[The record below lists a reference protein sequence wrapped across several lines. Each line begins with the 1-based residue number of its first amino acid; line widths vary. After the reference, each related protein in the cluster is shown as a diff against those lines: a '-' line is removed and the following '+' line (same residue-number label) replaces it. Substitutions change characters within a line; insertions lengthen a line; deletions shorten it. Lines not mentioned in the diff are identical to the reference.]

1 MRHFCN
7 MTIRALA
14 FSALFTI
21 VTATASLGAAN
32 GPPYNIPVILSLT
45 GAGAFIGHSDAVAL
59 GAVEELTN
67 KSGGIRGRPVHF
79 EIVDD
84 QSNPA
89 LAVQLTSGFIGQHV
103 AVMLGPSGSGTCSA
117 ILPIVNKA
125 GPVTYCVSPSIHPA
139 PNSFIFS
146 TSMAVRDS
154 VGGAL
159 VYFHTRGW
167 HKIALLTST
176 DATGQEGEDN
186 VKAALLRPENRDLTL
201 VDNEHF
207 NVTDLSVSAQ
217 IARIQASAPDVLI
230 AWTTGTPFGLVL
242 KQLSQS
248 GMDVPV
254 LSNSGNA
261 ITAQMEQYTDI
272 MPKQLY
278 FSSMVGLGVS
288 VVRPGPIHNALTQ
301 FDSALKARDVTVDNG
316 YIFAWDP
323 AMILIDA
330 LRHIGPDASAVQV
343 RDYIEG
349 LHGFAGI
356 NGIYDF
362 RDGSQR
368 GLGINTEMVVRYDP
382 ATKRWIPVTRPGGQ
396 KLATR

>member
-1 MRHFCN
+1 MNRVL
-7 MTIRALA
+7 ALIVA
-14 FSALFTI
+14 ALTVMMNAASSAA
-21 VTATASLGAAN
+21 ATQPA
-32 GPPYNIPVILSLT
+32 YTIPVILSLT
-45 GAGAFIGHSDAVAL
+45 GAGAFLGHSDAVSL
-59 GAVEELTN
+59 EAVEQLVN

-79 EIVDD
+79 EVVDD

-89 LAVQLTSGFIGQHV
+89 LAVQLASQFIGRNAQV
-103 AVMLGPSGSGTCSA
+103 LIGPSGSGTCSA
-117 ILPIVNKA
+117 VLPIVNKA
-125 GPVTYCVSPSIHPA
+125 GPVTYCVSPSVKPA
-139 PNSFIFS
+139 PNSFMFS

-167 HKIALLTST
+167 HRIALLTST

-186 VKAALLRPENRDLTL
+186 VKAALLRPQNRDLTI

-207 NVTDLSVSAQ
+207 NTTDMSVAAQ
-217 IARIQASAPDVLI
+217 VARIQAAHPDVLI
-230 AWTTGTPFGLVL
+230 AWTTGTPFGNVL
-242 KQLSQS
+242 KQLAQA
-248 GMDVPV
+248 GLQVPV

-261 ITAQMEQYTDI
+261 ITDQMDQYREI
-272 MPKQLY
+272 MPKELY
-278 FSSMVGLGVS
+278 FSSMVGLGVT
-288 VVRPGPIHNALTQ
+288 VVRPGPILDALKQFNA
-301 FDSALKARDVTVDNG
+301 ALKARGVTVDNG

-323 AMILIDA
+323 AMIIVDA
-330 LRHIGPDASAVQV
+330 LRHIGPDATAVQV

-356 NGIYDF
+356 NGLYDF

-368 GLGINTEMVVRYDP
+368 GLGINTEMVVTFDP

-396 KLATR
+396 KLASTRS

>member
-1 MRHFCN
+1 MIN
-7 MTIRALA
+7 RA
-14 FSALFTI
+14 FALFTALLC
-21 VTATASLGAAN
+21 VLMGTASSGAATL
-32 GPPYNIPVILSLT
+32 PVYTIPAVLSLT
-45 GAGAFIGHSDAVAL
+45 GAGAFLGHSDAVSL
-59 GAVEELTN
+59 GAVEELVN

-89 LAVQLTSGFIGQHV
+89 LAVQLTSGLIAQRV
-103 AVMLGPSGSGTCSA
+103 AVMVGPSGSGTCSA
-117 ILPIVNKA
+117 VLPIVNKA

-186 VKAALLRPENRDLTL
+186 VKSALLRPENHDLTI

-207 NVTDLSVSAQ
+207 NTTDLSVAAQ
-217 IARIQASAPDVLI
+217 VTRIQASAPDVLI
-230 AWTTGTPFGLVL
+230 AWTTGTPFGLIL
-242 KQLSQS
+242 KQLTQS
-248 GMDVPV
+248 GLEVPV

-261 ITAQMEQYTDI
+261 ITDQMGQYLTI
-272 MPKQLY
+272 LPKQLY
-278 FSSMVGLGVS
+278 FSSMVGLGVT
-288 VVRPGPIHNALTQ
+288 VLRPGPILDSLKQ
-301 FDSALKARDVTVDNG
+301 FNGALKARGVTADNG

-330 LRHIGPDASAVQV
+330 LRHLGPDATAVQV

-356 NGIYDF
+356 NGLYDF

-368 GLGINTEMVVRYDP
+368 GLGINTEMVVRFDP
-382 ATKRWIPVTRPGGQ
+382 ATKRWIPVTRPGGK
-396 KLATR
+396 KLAPR